1 MTRCPRRPHPLTL
14 RPRQVLKRVD
24 KGPDGRLA
32 EEDLMPV
39 RFVPLH
45 GLPAK
50 RPPPPAARDA
60 PSSEL

>member
-1 MTRCPRRPHPLTL
+1 M
-14 RPRQVLKRVD
+14 D